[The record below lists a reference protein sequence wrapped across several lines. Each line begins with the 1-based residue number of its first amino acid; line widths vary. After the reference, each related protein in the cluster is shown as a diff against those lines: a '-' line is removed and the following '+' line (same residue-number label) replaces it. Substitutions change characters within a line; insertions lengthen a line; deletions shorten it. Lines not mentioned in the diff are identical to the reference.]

1 MVRANLNKVNYI
13 YVYYS
18 LNLMNVCYFVAEPG
32 VCLTVLGDNLRR
44 ARHRPLRH
52 LPWGQRAPAGE
63 DRRVLQRGRP

>member
-1 MVRANLNKVNYI
+1 
-13 YVYYS
+13 
-18 LNLMNVCYFVAEPG
+18 MNVCYFAAETG

-44 ARHRPLRH
+44 ARHRPLRY